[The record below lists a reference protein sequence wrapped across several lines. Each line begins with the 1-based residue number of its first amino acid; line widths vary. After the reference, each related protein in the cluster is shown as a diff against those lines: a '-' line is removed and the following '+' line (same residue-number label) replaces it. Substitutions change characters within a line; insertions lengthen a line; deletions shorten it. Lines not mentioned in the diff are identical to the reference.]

1 MEVRPELK
9 EGQLWNEEISRERK
23 KTSLALGTAELE
35 KLELVEDDYPIYEIL
50 KQDQERLHKQELDAP
65 EELDEYEINDL
76 TADELM
82 SSYGLEILCQETGF
96 LQRFA
101 EWERNSRSNEVP
113 EPEYDLVRQLIQ
125 QHPELLKT
133 QTETEKD
140 RNMLV

>member
-1 MEVRPELK
+1 VPILIDQILEQ
-9 EGQLWNEEISRERK
+9 GQEH
-23 KTSLALGTAELE
+23 
-35 KLELVEDDYPIYEIL
+35 
-50 KQDQERLHKQELDAP
+50 QQQLDAP
-65 EELDEYEINDL
+65 EELDAYELHDL

-101 EWERNSRSNEVP
+101 EWERTSYSDEVA

-125 QHPELLKT
+125 QHPELLKM
-133 QTETEKD
+133 QAETEKV

>member
-1 MEVRPELK
+1 MPILID
-9 EGQLWNEEISRERK
+9 EI
-23 KTSLALGTAELE
+23 LE
-35 KLELVEDDYPIYEIL
+35 K
-50 KQDQERLHKQELDAP
+50 DQESQRTVELDAP
-65 EELDEYEINDL
+65 EELDEYDLNDL

-101 EWERNSRSNEVP
+101 EWERTSYSDEMA

-125 QHPELLKT
+125 QHPELLKM
-133 QTETEKD
+133 QAETEKV

>member
-1 MEVRPELK
+1 M
-9 EGQLWNEEISRERK
+9 
-23 KTSLALGTAELE
+23 
-35 KLELVEDDYPIYEIL
+35 PILIDEIL
-50 KQDQERLHKQELDAP
+50 EQDQERQHELELDP
-65 EELDEYEINDL
+65 QHELDEHDLNDL
-76 TADELM
+76 TADEIM

-101 EWERNSRSNEVP
+101 EWERTSHSNEVA

-140 RNMLV
+140 RIMLV